1 MSPRSETATPRRS
14 LPLTILFVITAA
26 ICSLAIGTWIGARFF
41 VPAGSGLAGPFIA
54 LGYGASGALAGL
66 VVAMLAAR
74 RLSHRWLVRVTITLA
89 IGAAGIVGLFTYAY
103 LAAKAEERLHLAEAY
118 ANLPPF
124 RFDLQDVSGQQLGPL
139 ARIVYDGAKNEF
151 VVNRTDGSIC
161 RGTIDGPQKVAL
173 LESLRGVEGLLSE
186 TPQPCSTETAT
197 HRLAFHIQESL
208 PPNTEG
214 TIAFDAACLAATARL
229 QKAIGTAELIYLAT
243 QGNLDCEN

>member
-1 MSPRSETATPRRS
+1 MSPRSESAAPSRS

-54 LGYGASGALAGL
+54 LGYGAGGALAGL
-66 VVAMLAAR
+66 VTAMLAAR
-74 RLSHRWLVRVTITLA
+74 RLSRRWLVRVTITLA
-89 IGAAGIVGLFTYAY
+89 IGAAGIVGLVTYAY

-139 ARIVYDGAKNEF
+139 ARIVYDSDKNEF
-151 VVNRTDGSIC
+151 AVTRADGSVC
-161 RGTIDGPQKVAL
+161 RGSLDGPQKVTL
-173 LESLRGVEGLLSE
+173 LESLRGVEGLLLDS
-186 TPQPCSTETAT
+186 PQPCPPAATT
-197 HRLAFHIQESL
+197 HRLVFRIEEAL

-214 TIAFDAACLAATARL
+214 TVAFDAACLATTARL
-229 QKAIGTAELIYLAT
+229 QKAIGTAEQIYLAT
-243 QGNLDCEN
+243 QGNLRCEN